1 MHKSTGNNPTR
12 EAMERSWPGNMTHR
26 SIKNKTVKTKY
37 EEILLTEW
45 INNEQPL
52 TFTLKQ

>member
-1 MHKSTGNNPTR
+1 
-12 EAMERSWPGNMTHR
+12 MERSWPGNMTHR
-26 SIKNKTVKTKY
+26 SIKNETVKTKY

>member
-1 MHKSTGNNPTR
+1 
-12 EAMERSWPGNMTHR
+12 MERSWPGNMTHR